1 VNAVELNV
9 PNRTKCVTKS
19 LVIVTP
25 KTYTINLYRW
35 DAVSRADHA
44 LGPMAWRP
52 IISTRVNQRV
62 IESTIMPVL
71 LVNGCDPVLPPFIWR
86 T

>member
-35 DAVSRADHA
+35 DAVSRADHT
-44 LGPMAWRP
+44 LGQWLGG
-52 IISTRVNQRV
+52 
-62 IESTIMPVL
+62 L
-71 LVNGCDPVLPPFIWR
+71 LFRLA
-86 T
+86 